1 MTKRINLWKKISD
14 IGTLNI
20 PESDRRSVIFLNR
33 INFFII
39 VLSLLGFMG
48 TILTYCV
55 IQGGKPGIGALRLL
69 LMLISSVLS
78 IVLTHYNR
86 SFSAKIITSV
96 VPVLLLIVLPT
107 IAGDVANEY
116 YYYYPSAGT
125 ASAMIPLLLFPKK
138 EDRPVLFILLF
149 FCFLLTITSDNLLSY
164 FSGSGNI
171 PVMFAGR
178 YFFYKLAQ
186 ILLFLFIVPTV
197 YTLKDLNLKYE
208 SILIDQN
215 ERLSAQKEELTTQSE
230 ELLGLNE
237 ELNLAN
243 SYLASTN
250 KELENYKNKLE
261 ELVELRTSALKDSEE
276 RFRNIFENANDA
288 IFIMKGEI
296 CIDCNFKASEMFG
309 YSRDQIIGKSAYDL
323 APEQQYDGSNSKE
336 LSRKKIE
343 AVLKGEGQ
351 RFEWHYTRSD
361 GRLFDAE
368 VSLNTIKFKEQVF
381 LLAMVRDITLRKRIE
396 NELRENKE
404 RLQYFVDSLTD
415 WIYSVKLNG
424 DTIVNV
430 SNSEGSLAITG
441 YTPEELQ
448 AFPNLAEKFV
458 YKDDLDTFNR
468 HMGKIL
474 AGMKASPL
482 EHRLYHRDGTIKW
495 VRSISLPQIDEKGK
509 MIRVDG
515 LITDITDRKMAE
527 VSLKESENNFRNI
540 FEKSMHA
547 IVIVDLKLKI
557 LLANRA
563 FYETTGYS
571 QNKNGPAYATD
582 IILKEHH
589 EILFER
595 INRLSI
601 ENMLPPL
608 EYKARFKNGEIHFVE
623 LTSSAMSYYGEK
635 ACLTII
641 RDITTVKEEEHRV
654 MEAIINS
661 EENERS
667 RISQDLHDGLGPVLS
682 TIKLYFQV
690 YKDTN
695 DESKKA
701 MLAEKLTGTIQE
713 AIKEVSEISHNIS
726 PHVFRNY
733 GFYAALKQFVHRIAL
748 TNVVKINLDCTTEP
762 ELTQNS
768 GIMLYRAI
776 CELINN
782 SIKHAACKTISVLI
796 RREGDFI
803 IADYKDDGKGFEI
816 AANSGTHVKGSG
828 LVNIMSR
835 LNALKGS
842 ADIISSKDRGMQAC
856 LKIPVQPIL

>member
-1 MTKRINLWKKISD
+1 MRKLVSLWKRISD
-14 IGTLNI
+14 NGTHII
-20 PESDRRSVIFLNR
+20 PESERRSVIFLNR
-33 INFFII
+33 INFFVII
-39 VLSLLGFMG
+39 ISLLGFVG
-48 TILTYCV
+48 TILIYCV
-55 IQGGKPGIGALRLL
+55 IQGGKPGVGAARLL
-69 LMLISSVLS
+69 LMLITGLFSFL
-78 IVLTHYNR
+78 LTHINR

-96 VPVLLLIVLPT
+96 VPLLLLIVLPT
-107 IAGDVANEY
+107 MFGDIANEY

-125 ASAMIPLLLFPKK
+125 ASAMIPILLFPKK
-138 EDRPVLFILLF
+138 EDRPVLFALLF
-149 FCFLLTITSDNLLSY
+149 FCFVMTVTSDNLLSF
-164 FSGSGNI
+164 FSVSRKM

-186 ILLFLFIVPTV
+186 ILLFFFIVPTV

-208 SILIDQN
+208 SILIEQN
-215 ERLSAQKEELTTQSE
+215 DRLSAQKEELTTQSE

-237 ELNLAN
+237 ELSLANTYLAN
-243 SYLASTN
+243 SN
-250 KELENYKNKLE
+250 KELENYQNKLE
-261 ELVELRTSALKDSEE
+261 DLVELRTSALKDSEE

-296 CIDCNFKASEMFG
+296 CIDCNFKATEIFG
-309 YSRDQIIGKSAYDL
+309 FSRDQIIGKSAYEL
-323 APEQQYDGSNSKE
+323 APEKQYDGSHSKD
-336 LSRKKIE
+336 LAMKKID

-351 RFEWHYTRSD
+351 RFEWHYFRSD
-361 GRLFDAE
+361 GSLFDAE

-396 NELRENKE
+396 NELRENRE

-415 WIYSVKLNG
+415 WIYSVKLDG
-424 DTIVNV
+424 ESIVSV

-448 AFPNLAEKFV
+448 AFPDLVEKFV
-458 YKDDLDTFNR
+458 YKDDLKTFNH

-474 AGMKASPL
+474 GGMKAGPL
-482 EHRLYHRDGTIKW
+482 EHRLYHRDGSIKW
-495 VRSISLPQIDEKGK
+495 VRSISLPQFDEKRK
-509 MIRVDG
+509 TIRIDG
-515 LITDITDRKMAE
+515 LVTDITDRKIAE
-527 VSLKESENNFRNI
+527 ESLKESENNFRNI

-547 IVIVDLKLKI
+547 IVIVDLKSKI

-563 FYETTGYS
+563 FYETTGYAEG
-571 QNKNGPAYATD
+571 KDGPSYATD
-582 IILKEHH
+582 IILREQHG
-589 EILFER
+589 ILFER
-595 INRLSI
+595 LNRLSS
-601 ENMLPPL
+601 EDMLPPL

-623 LTSSAMSYYGEK
+623 LTSSAMSYFGEK
-635 ACLTII
+635 ACLSII
-641 RDITTVKEEEHRV
+641 RDITFLKEEEHRV

-690 YKDTN
+690 YKDTIE
-695 DESKKA
+695 ESKKA

-733 GFYAALKQFVHRIAL
+733 GFYAALKQFIHRIAL
-748 TNVVKINLDCTTEP
+748 TNVVKIRLDCTTEP
-762 ELTQNS
+762 ELAQNS

-796 RREGDFI
+796 RKEGDFI
-803 IADYKDDGKGFEI
+803 ITDYKDDGKGFEM
-816 AANSGTHVKGSG
+816 APDAGTEAKGSG
-828 LVNIMSR
+828 LINIVNR

-842 ADIISSKDRGMQAC
+842 ANITSSKNNGMQAC
-856 LKIPVQPIL
+856 LKIPV